1 MNTGYAKLWAVETS
15 NIFYQLFVQSVIIAF
30 IAFLFTFCLIEII
43 SPYLKFNLFNYV
55 LIIEKNLLF
64 IQTAEY
70 MVFILFLCMILCF
83 ITVLR
88 IHYTPIQTEIH
99 GSEIKRHKHGMRNIL
114 LGIPSFLYAGIFVAF
129 TVALYMQA
137 EKTESTLFNT
147 LTEKEK
153 ANILSF
159 SIDYMF
165 MKNEEKLALIERISK
180 IFRCTRQIIGRH
192 QLSERYIRYWDAN
205 GKR

>member
-1 MNTGYAKLWAVETS
+1 M
-15 NIFYQLFVQSVIIAF
+15 
-30 IAFLFTFCLIEII
+30 
-43 SPYLKFNLFNYV
+43 
-55 LIIEKNLLF
+55 
-64 IQTAEY
+64 
-70 MVFILFLCMILCF
+70 
-83 ITVLR
+83 
-88 IHYTPIQTEIH
+88 
-99 GSEIKRHKHGMRNIL
+99 
-114 LGIPSFLYAGIFVAF
+114 LGFVAF

-180 IFRCTRQIIGRH
+180 FPVYKTN
-192 QLSERYIRYWDAN
+192 YWQTSVI
-205 GKR
+205 

>member
-1 MNTGYAKLWAVETS
+1 
-15 NIFYQLFVQSVIIAF
+15 
-30 IAFLFTFCLIEII
+30 
-43 SPYLKFNLFNYV
+43 
-55 LIIEKNLLF
+55 
-64 IQTAEY
+64 
-70 MVFILFLCMILCF
+70 MILCF
-83 ITVLR
+83 YNCIAHTL
-88 IHYTPIQTEIH
+88 HTIQTEIH

-114 LGIPSFLYAGIFVAF
+114 LGIQFFICWVFVAF

-165 MKNEEKLALIERISK
+165 MKNEEKPALIERISK
-180 IFRCTRQIIGRH
+180 FSDCTRQIIGRH
-192 QLSERYIRYWDAN
+192 QLSERYIRYLGCKW
-205 GKR
+205 KRKITEETWFESKCHECFH

>member
-15 NIFYQLFVQSVIIAF
+15 NFFTNSLSSLSSLHSSLS
-30 IAFLFTFCLIEII
+30 LFTFCLIEII
-43 SPYLKFNLFNYV
+43 SPYLNFNLFNYV

-114 LGIPSFLYAGIFVAF
+114 LGIQFFICWVFVAF

-147 LTEKEK
+147 LTEKRK
-153 ANILSF
+153 KPI
-159 SIDYMF
+159 Y
-165 MKNEEKLALIERISK
+165 
-180 IFRCTRQIIGRH
+180 
-192 QLSERYIRYWDAN
+192 
-205 GKR
+205 

>member
-1 MNTGYAKLWAVETS
+1 MGTFLNRNREYGIRKVMGSGNQQL
-15 NIFYQLFVQSVIIAF
+15 FYQLFVQSVIIAF

-43 SPYLKFNLFNYV
+43 SPYLNFNLFNYV

-114 LGIPSFLYAGIFVAF
+114 LGIQFLYAGFCRIYRSS
-129 TVALYMQA
+129 LYASGENGIYPIQH
-137 EKTESTLFNT
+137 
-147 LTEKEK
+147 
-153 ANILSF
+153 
-159 SIDYMF
+159 ID
-165 MKNEEKLALIERISK
+165 
-180 IFRCTRQIIGRH
+180 
-192 QLSERYIRYWDAN
+192 
-205 GKR
+205 